1 MYKRQELQILLDPS
15 SANYEGSREAMNQLI
30 KSKIPFDGVFA
41 TNDWRAYG
49 VMVALSENH
58 INVPH
63 DVKVIGF
70 DDISI
75 SHSCHPS
82 LSTIRQDTVGLAQK
96 ASSLLLNLMN
106 DKEIQMEERRFIL
119 PVEVIQRDSTQ
130 KDPE

>member
-1 MYKRQELQILLDPS
+1 MDTFDEAQKRKKLTWPVI
-15 SANYEGSREAMNQLI
+15 
-30 KSKIPFDGVFA
+30 
-41 TNDWRAYG
+41 
-49 VMVALSENH
+49 ALMDF
-58 INVPH
+58 VT
-63 DVKVIGF
+63 VIGF